1 MSCLLKIAEIMVMI
15 THKSV
20 LINRLAYI
28 KGSNLRIFGFP
39 FRHFFA
45 KWGPFRKMVIL
56 IAICAFCLLSGC
68 RSSNIR
74 QQEAKPVFFPAPP
87 ETPRLQFL
95 KSFSSSEDLGPVK
108 TSAFE
113 KFVVGEPEKAEGII
127 IPYGVAIHE
136 GKLYV
141 CDVGKRMVEVLD
153 LKNRTFGY
161 LTKDRRLMNPVNI
174 FIDDDGTKYVTDPTA
189 GFVFVFDQNNEITAM
204 LGKESKINPIDIVV
218 RGSLCYVTDFTSNQ
232 VVILDKITGREITR
246 LGRKNEGKKEE
257 EPLTDLA
264 NGEFSLISN
273 LALDREG
280 NIYVTDKTGARITE
294 FDRSG
299 VFMRTI
305 GSLGDNIDE
314 FIRPKGIAIDNQ
326 DRIWVVDAGSE
337 VAKIYNQQAQ
347 LLLFF
352 GLPGNEPGMM
362 NLPVKIVLDYNNIDY
377 FKQYAVAGANIEFL
391 VIVTNQYGLNKV
403 SVYGFGSFPSEGGVM
418 EGTPFRKKTTKL
430 EPEQPQQFAQATEPK
445 SEPQMPGQTPVFKP
459 SQTEKTESQRLE
471 LQQRLSDLYYRSLTL
486 YKAGQLEKAREGFQ
500 EILKSGLLPAD
511 AANAIQGYIAEINS
525 ALATDEQ
532 KQQIAELYYSSMALY
547 RAGQLEKARD
557 GLTKVL
563 TSGLIPP
570 AMAKSIESNLADIDK
585 KLKDRQSRRP

>member
-1 MSCLLKIAEIMVMI
+1 LSCPLKIAEIMVMI

-20 LINRLAYI
+20 LINRLAYM
-28 KGSNLRIFGFP
+28 SNPNLRMFGFS
-39 FRHFFA
+39 FSHFFA
-45 KWGPFRKMVIL
+45 KWSSFRKMVIL
-56 IAICAFCLLSGC
+56 TAICAFCLLSGC
-68 RSSNIR
+68 KSSNIR

-87 ETPRLQFL
+87 EIPRLQFL

-113 KFVVGEPEKAEGII
+113 KFIVGEPEKAEGII
-127 IPYGVAIHE
+127 IPYGVAIYQ

-189 GFVFVFDQNNEITAM
+189 GLVFVFDQNNEITAM
-204 LGKESKINPIDIVV
+204 LGKELKINPIDVVV
-218 RGSLCYVTDFTSNQ
+218 RGSLCYVTDFTSNL
-232 VVILDKITGREITR
+232 VIVLDKITGREITR
-246 LGRKNEGKKEE
+246 LGRKNPVKKEE
-257 EPLTDLA
+257 EPLTGLA
-264 NGEFSLISN
+264 DGEFSLISN

-299 VFMRTI
+299 MFTRTI
-305 GSLGDNIDE
+305 GNLGDNIDE

-362 NLPVKIVLDYNNIDY
+362 NLPVKIVLDYNNIEY
-377 FKQYAVAGANIEFL
+377 FKQYAATGANLEFL

-403 SVYGFGSFPSEGGVM
+403 SVYGFGSFPSSGGVI
-418 EGTPFRKKTTKL
+418 EK
-430 EPEQPQQFAQATEPK
+430 PQQVVQTPEPK
-445 SEPQMPGQTPVFKP
+445 PERQMPGQAPVFKP
-459 SQTEKTESQRLE
+459 PQTEKTESQRLE
-471 LQQRLSDLYYRSLTL
+471 QQQQLSDIYYRSLTL

-511 AANAIQGYIAEINS
+511 AEDTIRGYIAEINS

-532 KQQIAELYYSSMALY
+532 KQQIAELYYNSMALY
-547 RAGQLEKARD
+547 RSGRLEEARD
-557 GLTKVL
+557 GLTRVL

-570 AMAKSIESNLADIDK
+570 AMANTIENNLADIDK
-585 KLKDRQSRRP
+585 KLKDRQSKRP